1 MTVNQGNESKD
12 MNRFCIFLTAMFLT
26 SGTQA
31 EEVQRTL
38 DAAASGTVDVSN
50 ISGSVEIMGWSR
62 NEVSVEA
69 DLGSDV
75 EELVF
80 ERDRDQILIE
90 VRVPRRNSRF
100 IESDLVIR
108 VPEKSAVKVG
118 TVSADIV
125 IQDVLGS
132 QTLNSVSGDVES
144 EIFTADT
151 EIETVSGD
159 VNVQGDGKDTNV
171 RVNTVS
177 GDIEAEQLGGDIIAG
192 TVSGDIYVVNG
203 SFDRARMNTTNGD
216 MVFHA
221 SLEKDGRFDAETI
234 NGELDIVFQKK
245 VSAKFEVETF
255 NGNIRNCFG
264 PEPERTSE
272 YTPGLELYFSEGD
285 GDGRVTI
292 KTLNG
297 DVELCKK

>member
-1 MTVNQGNESKD
+1 
-12 MNRFCIFLTAMFLT
+12 MNRLYIFLTAMVLT
-26 SGTQA
+26 SGAQA
-31 EEVQRTL
+31 EEVQKTL
-38 DAAASGTVDVSN
+38 DAAAAGTVDVSN
-50 ISGSVEIMGWSR
+50 ISGSVEIKGWSR
-62 NEVSVEA
+62 NEVSVDA

-132 QTLNSVSGDVES
+132 QTLNSVSGDIES
-144 EIFTADT
+144 ETFTADT

-192 TVSGDIYVVNG
+192 TVSGDIYVVKG
-203 SFDRARMNTTNGD
+203 AFDRVRLNTTNGD

-221 SLEKDGRFDAETI
+221 SLGKDGRFDAETI

-255 NGNIRNCFG
+255 NGDIRNCFG
-264 PEPERTSE
+264 PEPERTSK
-272 YTPGLELYFSEGD
+272 YTPGLELYFSEGE

-297 DVELCKK
+297 DVKLCNK